1 MLKRGSISNN
11 TNRDSLSSETKRES
25 ISIETPKEIADDL
38 VEFRCYSGICW
49 NLPKPEGAD
58 KLELPKEIPPCFAQ
72 SSSSRAAYHLLIE
85 SITKS
90 KYDLEQFEDFI
101 KCLKESNEKYIEEIL
116 IRINI
121 SIERLMTKINKE
133 KNELTD
139 QLLNIKKHNDN
150 FVTESLETK
159 AYFVKFISEQE
170 NLLEKNEFKMDEF
183 FDYFA
188 KFKKQYEFFR
198 AKIEALRMSKF
209 YENCYFQQFDVDSIP
224 LNLIGKLHSITLE
237 TEVQKSNKN
246 VDESIISEKNL
257 NELDMQVLRKIKY
270 IMNRLTPT
278 NLRHLS
284 VEFNEV
290 KIENES
296 LLDNVVEFIFEKVLF
311 YFVYLFF
318 H

>member
-1 MLKRGSISNN
+1 MLKRGSISN
-11 TNRDSLSSETKRES
+11 DTKRGS

-38 VEFRCYSGICW
+38 IEFRCYSGICW
-49 NLPKPEGAD
+49 NLPKPEGSE
-58 KLELPKEIPPCFAQ
+58 KLELPKEIPFCFAQ
-72 SSSSRAAYHLLIE
+72 SPSSRAAYHLLIE
-85 SITKS
+85 SITKA

-121 SIERLMTKINKE
+121 SIERLMNKINKE

-170 NLLEKNEFKMDEF
+170 NLLENNEIKMDEF

-198 AKIEALRMSKF
+198 DKIEALRMSKF
-209 YENCYFQQFDVDSIP
+209 YENCYFQQFDVDSIS

-237 TEVQKSNKN
+237 TEVQKSIEH
-246 VDESIISEKNL
+246 VSESPKSEQKL
-257 NELDMQVLRKIKY
+257 DELDEQMLRKVKY
-270 IMNRLTPT
+270 IMNRLTPS
-278 NLRHLS
+278 NLRYLS
-284 VEFNEV
+284 VEFNEI

-296 LLDNVVEFIFEKVLF
+296 LLEKVVEFIFEKVLLLSSF
-311 YFVYLFF
+311 PS
-318 H
+318 